1 MCLLL
6 GMAQPGRLARLL
18 AAPDA
23 LGRGPATCLS
33 PWPQQKTRMTPAEL
47 ETGNSKLETGNSK
60 LERAGLAIGNRQS
73 KIGNL
78 YSGQGQGRWAE
89 EKNFTNEATKLL
101 KTKDRRTN

>member
-18 AAPDA
+18 AAPHA
-23 LGRGPATCLS
+23 LGGGPA
-33 PWPQQKTRMTPAEL
+33 L
-47 ETGNSKLETGNSK
+47 ENRNWKLESGDLKLETRNWKFETGAN
-60 LERAGLAIGNRQS
+60 LQS

-78 YSGQGQGRWAE
+78 YSGQAQGRWTE

-101 KTKDRRTN
+101 KTNDSRTN